1 MNKNSVWLKIL
12 AGVLA
17 GLMII
22 PIIATA
28 IIYFLQ

>member
-1 MNKNSVWLKIL
+1 MKKDSLGLKIL

-17 GLMII
+17 AVMII

-28 IIYFLQ
+28 VIYFLQ

>member
-1 MNKNSVWLKIL
+1 MQKNSLFIKVL

-22 PIIATA
+22 PIIAAT

>member
-1 MNKNSVWLKIL
+1 MNKNSLWLKIL

>member
-1 MNKNSVWLKIL
+1 MKKNSMFVKVL

-22 PIIATA
+22 SALFIVV
-28 IIYFLQ
+28 IYFIQ